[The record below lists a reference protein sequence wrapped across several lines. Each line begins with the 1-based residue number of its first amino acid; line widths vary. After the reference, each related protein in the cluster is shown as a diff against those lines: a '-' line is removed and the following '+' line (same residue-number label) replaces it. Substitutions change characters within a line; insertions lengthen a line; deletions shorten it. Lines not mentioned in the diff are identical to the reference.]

1 MKWTCKH
8 EKFSTLDT
16 WAGRKNNI
24 KFEISETSE
33 GDYYILA
40 NCVKEDITWNSL
52 WNKIRF
58 DNLDEAK
65 EYCENLKIE
74 DIKELLKNKLI

>member
-1 MKWTCKH
+1 MRWACKH
-8 EKFSTLDT
+8 ERFSILNT
-16 WAGRKNNI
+16 WTGRKNNI
-24 KFEISETSE
+24 KFEINETSE

-65 EYCENLKIE
+65 EFCEKLNI
-74 DIKELLKNKLI
+74 ELLKLLNVVI

>member
-1 MKWTCKH
+1 MRWTCRH
-8 EKFSTLDT
+8 EKFSRLDT

-24 KFEISETSE
+24 KFEINETYE

-40 NCVKEDITWNSL
+40 DYTKEDIRWNSL

-65 EYCENLKIE
+65 EYCEKLN
-74 DIKELLKNKLI
+74 IKLLKLLKADI